1 MTGDLCQVP
10 LGALIV
16 SAQLTAEVAH
26 NFTQSLLKLPPS
38 WLCRC
43 GKRSLLST
51 LTHPACRNSSQ
62 SFPNCLTA
70 YPAI

>member
-10 LGALIV
+10 LGALIISV
-16 SAQLTAEVAH
+16 QLTAEVAH

-43 GKRSLLST
+43 GKLSLLST
-51 LTHPACRNSSQ
+51 STQPACGNSSHP
-62 SFPNCLTA
+62 FPN
-70 YPAI
+70 